1 MLSFVPVEVK
11 LINLLT
17 FKNLQLCRNLLFPL
31 KKNRLVVMLCRL
43 ILSILWM
50 VLELILREFL
60 RWVLLS
66 LWTRLKRK
74 MYTGCIGTAG
84 QIEPAFAHR
93 RAKIP
98 ERGAPIRK
106 SLRSIFRSGPTRA
119 AGVYRSN
126 AAMGF

>member
-50 VLELILREFL
+50 VRPNEKELGKVI
-60 RWVLLS
+60 
-66 LWTRLKRK
+66 
-74 MYTGCIGTAG
+74 
-84 QIEPAFAHR
+84 
-93 RAKIP
+93 
-98 ERGAPIRK
+98 
-106 SLRSIFRSGPTRA
+106 IFGGHQNVR
-119 AGVYRSN
+119 
-126 AAMGF
+126 